1 MAAATAAEPVYLVD
15 ASIYIFQAHFSPY
28 VECYDSDGEDLSAL
42 FGFLQF
48 LLQLRK
54 RTAASYLG
62 VAHDESLFQ
71 GFRHDL
77 CESYKSNRELPDDN
91 LARQLEGCM
100 VACEVLGVAAY
111 GSRRYEADDIIG
123 TLTRLCQDD
132 RRQQGSHS
140 PDKPEAS
147 AVAIV
152 SRDKDLS
159 QLLSGDA
166 DYVWDYNANRRR
178 YRSDVFAE
186 LGIYPEQ
193 IPDYL
198 GLVGD
203 SVDCITGVPGVG
215 PVKATVLLQHFEDL
229 DGIYANLH
237 KVSQLPLRGAA
248 GLAKKLAA
256 HRELAELSKQLATI
270 VCDIGDTNESCTGVV
285 REDLAVR
292 DIDNPGLERLLS
304 EYRFNKI
311 SASRIRDLAANLA

>member
-1 MAAATAAEPVYLVD
+1 MAASSAADPVYLVD

-28 VECYDSDGEDLSAL
+28 VECYDTRGDDLSAL

-54 RTAASYLG
+54 RTSASHLG

-77 CESYKSNRELPDDN
+77 CEAYKSNRELPDDN

-100 VACEVLGVAAY
+100 LACEVLGVAAY

-123 TLTRLCQDD
+123 TLTRLCQGPGAAELPGN
-132 RRQQGSHS
+132 Q
-140 PDKPEAS
+140 P
-147 AVAIV
+147 VAIV

-159 QLLSGDA
+159 QLLSTDQ
-166 DYVWDYNANRRR
+166 DFVWDYNANRRR
-178 YRSDVFAE
+178 YRNDVFDE

-203 SVDCITGVPGVG
+203 SVDCISGVPGVG
-215 PVKATVLLQHFEDL
+215 PVKAKVLLQAYGDI
-229 DGIYANLH
+229 DGIYKHLH
-237 KVSQLPLRGAA
+237 EVARLPLRGAA
-248 GLAKKLAA
+248 SLAAKLAE
-256 HRELAELSKQLATI
+256 HRELAELSKLLATI
-270 VCDIGDTNESCTGVV
+270 VCDIGASGKNGEGEERDRKSVV
-285 REDLAVR
+285 
-292 DIDNPGLERLLS
+292 
-304 EYRFNKI
+304 
-311 SASRIRDLAANLA
+311 

>member
-1 MAAATAAEPVYLVD
+1 MAVSNAVQPVYLVD

-28 VECYDSDGEDLSAL
+28 VECYDSSGEDLSAL
-42 FGFLQF
+42 YGFLQF
-48 LLQLRK
+48 MLQLRK
-54 RTAASYLG
+54 RTAATHIG

-77 CESYKSNRELPDDN
+77 CQAYKSNRELPDDN

-100 VACEVLGVAAY
+100 VACEALGVAAY

-123 TLTRLCQDD
+123 TLTRLCQ
-132 RRQQGSHS
+132 GNPGAESL
-140 PDKPEAS
+140 
-147 AVAIV
+147 AVPGIAIV

-159 QLLSGDA
+159 QLLSSDQ

-178 YRSDVFAE
+178 YRNDVFAE

-215 PVKATVLLQHFEDL
+215 PVKATVLLQHFTDL
-229 DGIYANLH
+229 DGIYQHLDRVA
-237 KVSQLPLRGAA
+237 QLPLRGAA
-248 GLAKKLAA
+248 SLAKKLAE

-270 VCDIGDTNESCTGVV
+270 VCDIGDAGESCRDVALA
-285 REDLAVR
+285 DLAVR
-292 DIDNPGLERLLS
+292 DIDSSGLEQLLND
-304 EYRFNKI
+304 YQFNKVN
-311 SASRIRDLAANLA
+311 AARIRDLAEALA